1 MPKTAD
7 SDWMRGVSL
16 AYEAGGPDVNIQ
28 QHVLQLR
35 KLLAR
40 YCRGPYSSEVGGF
53 ALALRIEGCF
63 KSYGPEGIDRVRRNK
78 KDRYVTAD
86 IRIPAK
92 RWKGVDGKEFSRY
105 LSSAVRDA
113 LEVCG
118 NRLKSQRV
126 VVDIHRLLLDYGEA
140 QAEFLGIY
148 Q

>member
-1 MPKTAD
+1 MKQA
-7 SDWMRGVSL
+7 
-16 AYEAGGPDVNIQ
+16 AGPDVNIQ
-28 QHVLQLR
+28 QYVLQLR

-40 YCRGPYSSEVGGF
+40 YCGGPYCNEVKGF
-53 ALALRIEGCF
+53 ALVLRIEGCL

-78 KDRYVTAD
+78 KDRYITAD

-105 LSSAVRDA
+105 LSAAVKDA

-118 NRLKSQRV
+118 NRLRSQRV